1 MSSTNSNLLIV
12 DDDDTIQRLLAI
24 AAKDHGWHPIAA
36 RSGQEAIELIAPG
49 IQAVIMDVG
58 LPGMDGIETISK
70 LHELFPEVP
79 VIMLTG
85 MNDASTAVQ
94 ALKAGAR
101 DYITKPFE
109 LQRLFDLLRATV
121 KSSKSREKSATLPKK
136 RPKVSLETSSPRMKQ
151 LFRQVE
157 KAASLN
163 STILLTTLYV
173 SEDWSVCYGVY

>member
-1 MSSTNSNLLIV
+1 MSPTNSNLLIV

-36 RSGQEAIELIAPG
+36 RSGQESIELIDSG

-85 MNDASTAVQ
+85 SNDASTAVQ
-94 ALKAGAR
+94 ALKA
-101 DYITKPFE
+101 
-109 LQRLFDLLRATV
+109 
-121 KSSKSREKSATLPKK
+121 
-136 RPKVSLETSSPRMKQ
+136 
-151 LFRQVE
+151 
-157 KAASLN
+157 
-163 STILLTTLYV
+163 
-173 SEDWSVCYGVY
+173 